1 MLSNFFPDY
10 SSEIVFIGLLFAFL
24 ATCVLIELLKN
35 VLPRDGGRA
44 FAVNGALSQ
53 GKPRGLHLKLY
64 CLIFTLS
71 TGQPRDHH
79 LLHHDYRSY
88 DQRLP

>member
-1 MLSNFFPDY
+1 MLSNLFPAY

-24 ATCVLIELLKN
+24 ATCILIELLKN

-53 GKPRGLHLKLY
+53 GKPRGAGFVFI
-64 CLIFTLS
+64 LIFAVMAFLF
-71 TGQPRDHH
+71 
-79 LLHHDYRSY
+79 
-88 DQRLP
+88 